1 MYKPIT
7 VAIYRFPKKSN
18 HQLKTMNNYTR
29 YYKKLIKATINH
41 NKESKKK
48 QLKQVIYKDLVKSL
62 YKDKSKMTSAGFK
75 LPSMDEIKVDEKDRR
90 LFVIEDTTMF
100 KKLYKDFIS
109 APVNSNNTVSSDEI
123 IQNIS
128 DFLKNQVEYQT
139 LLERYN
145 PGIKLEKQFGSND
158 YNKKIVE
165 RTAAKVGYK
174 VPEFKPKEL

>member
-1 MYKPIT
+1 
-7 VAIYRFPKKSN
+7 
-18 HQLKTMNNYTR
+18 MNNYTR
-29 YYKKLIKATINH
+29 FYKKLIKAAINH
-41 NKESKKK
+41 NKENKKK
-48 QLKQVIYKDLVKSL
+48 QLQKVIYKDLVKAL
-62 YKDKSKMTSAGFK
+62 YKDKSKMSTAGFK
-75 LPSMDEIKVDEKDRR
+75 LPSIDDIKVDDKDKR
-90 LFVIEDTTMF
+90 LFVIEDTKMF
-100 KKLYKDFIS
+100 KQLYKEFIS
-109 APVNSNNTVSSDEI
+109 STNTQSIVTNDEI

-145 PGIKLEKQFGSND
+145 PGIKLEKQYGSND